1 MAATNLYQPANA
13 PAEEESFETLLQCGN
28 VSIEKIQSPP
38 ATRTETYDQ
47 EQDEWIALLQGQA
60 SLQIEDRI
68 VTLQSGDTL
77 FIPAHTPHRVLETS
91 TDPTCIWLAVHIHPP
106 S

>member
-1 MAATNLYQPANA
+1 MQNLFKSENA
-13 PAEEESFETLLQCGN
+13 LAEEESFETLLQCGN

-38 ATRTETYDQ
+38 STHTETYDQ

-60 SLQIEDRI
+60 SLQMEDRV
-68 VTLQSGDTL
+68 VTLQRGDTL

-91 TDPTCIWLAVHIHPP
+91 TDPTCIWLAVHIHA
-106 S
+106 SS

>member
-1 MAATNLYQPANA
+1 MAATNLYQPAKA
-13 PAEEESFETLLQCGN
+13 PAEEESLETLLQCRN

-38 ATRTETYDQ
+38 STRTETCDQ
-47 EQDEWIALLQGQA
+47 AQDEWIALLQGQA

-77 FIPAHTPHRVLETS
+77 FIPARTPHRVLETS
-91 TDPTCIWLAVHIHPP
+91 TDPICIWLAVHIHPP